1 MPEIKYFPYLGPSR
15 RSDKTVVEIT
25 LDFVPGDQNSFPQ
38 HSSEIRDLLVNGG
51 VLDADEKFPEQALPD
66 ERMGWYASLLAQT
79 ALLLQRR
86 GDHRVNFFAVT
97 VDPDQ
102 NRCVVL
108 LEHEHCDV
116 GMTAVKLANELVSG
130 QRKLLAEPFEMFKAF
145 AHDRR
150 LPLDTEAI
158 IKAARRCDIPFTH
171 LERFPL
177 LRNNKAGC
185 IRLNGLI
192 MLGHGEHQHVLD
204 GTFCLD
210 KSGDF
215 KGLLKSSG
223 QRQALLENLGI
234 SIIHSSEAGGAGA
247 GKHHVIVVNGRVLSL
262 AEQVHP
268 SVTKT
273 VLKIN
278 QAVGLAPIVVTLLT
292 ADISRPLIEGISGVV
307 DFDLA
312 PNLEHF
318 HVPGSGLIEVA
329 AEAIVD
335 WLFPD
340 KTSTRMPII
349 AITGT
354 NGKTTTS
361 RMINHILMGSGR
373 KPGMV
378 CTDGTFLN
386 GRQVDDGDNSTMKGH
401 FNVLASREVDFAV
414 LETHHYGILVRGFAF
429 TWCDIAVCLNV
440 TEDHLGVENI
450 DTVEQMAEA
459 KGSLLERAR
468 HAAVLNA
475 DDPNCLGMLESIK
488 AETAC
493 LVSML
498 ADHKKLSDLAGNRP
512 AVYCV
517 LETVEDE
524 EWLVI
529 YMGHE
534 RVPIMPSAQIPAT
547 FDATARFNVSN
558 AMHAIAATYL
568 AGISVGAIR
577 KAMACFSSGYESTP
591 GRLNVF
597 DDLPFRIIMDFAHN
611 PDGFKKLCDF
621 ADLQAVSGRKLI
633 AFAGSADRKD
643 ETLVR
648 MGRAVAGH
656 FDFYFCKEH
665 KSRGDV
671 ERRKVAAFLQQG
683 LLEAG
688 VDRDQT
694 AIRVHGKEV
703 IFEIFDSCEPGDL
716 LIMLLG
722 HIEKHELP
730 EQIRDYARQ

>member
-1 MPEIKYFPYLGPSR
+1 MPEIEYFPYLGPNR

-25 LDFVPGDQNSFPQ
+25 LVFAPADQNGFPQ
-38 HSSEIRDLLVNGG
+38 HGSEIRDLLVSGG
-51 VLDADEKFPEQALPD
+51 VLDADETFPGQTLPD
-66 ERMGWYASLLAQT
+66 EKMAWYASLLAQT
-79 ALLLQRR
+79 ALLLQRK
-86 GDHRVNFFAVT
+86 GGHRVNFFSVK
-97 VDPDQ
+97 VDPEQ

-130 QRKLLAEPFEMFKAF
+130 QRKLLTEPFDMFKAF

-158 IKAARRCDIPFTH
+158 IKAARRRDIPFTH

-177 LRNNKAGC
+177 LRNNKADC

-192 MLGHGEHQHVLD
+192 MLGHGERQHVLD

-210 KSGDF
+210 KSRDY
-215 KGLLKSSG
+215 KGLLKSSA
-223 QRQALLENLGI
+223 QRQALLENLGVC
-234 SIIHSSEAGGAGA
+234 IIRSSEAGGEGA
-247 GKHHVIVVNGRVLSL
+247 GKHHVIAVNGQLLPSTG
-262 AEQVHP
+262 QVHP
-268 SVTKT
+268 SVTDA

-292 ADISRPLIEGISGVV
+292 ADISWPLTEGVSGVV
-307 DFDLA
+307 DFELA

-318 HVPGSGLIEVA
+318 HVPGSGLIEAA
-329 AEAIVD
+329 AEATVD

-361 RMINHILMGSGR
+361 RMINHILMASGR

-378 CTDGTFLN
+378 CTDGIFLN
-386 GRQVDDGDNSTMKGH
+386 GCQVDDGDNSTMKGH

-440 TEDHLGVENI
+440 TEDHLGVVNV

-475 DDPNCLGMLESIK
+475 DDPNCLGMLDSIT

-493 LVSML
+493 LVSMR
-498 ADHKKLSDLAGNRP
+498 ADQKQLSALVGNRT

-517 LETVEDE
+517 LEVVEGE

-529 YMGHE
+529 YAGGE
-534 RVPIMPSAQIPAT
+534 RVPVIPSARIPAT

-568 AGISVGAIR
+568 AGISRDAIR

-597 DDLPFRIIMDFAHN
+597 DDLPFRVIMDFAHN
-611 PDGFKKLCDF
+611 PDGFEKLCDF
-621 ADLQAVSGRKLI
+621 VDQQTVSGRKLI
-633 AFAGSADRKD
+633 AFAGSPDRKD

-648 MGRAVAGH
+648 MGRAMADH

-671 ERRKVAAFLQQG
+671 ERRKVAPLLQQG

-694 AIRVHGKEV
+694 AIMAHGKEV
-703 IFEIFDSCEPGDL
+703 IFEIFDSCESGDL
-716 LIMLLG
+716 LVMLLG
-722 HIEKHELP
+722 HIEKHELAG
-730 EQIRDYARQ
+730 QIREYAAQ